1 MPISIESLE
10 IDRLGVE
17 ERLALVEEIW
27 DSIAEECAPVPL
39 TESQRAELDRRIADH
54 ETSPHV
60 VVPWNE
66 VKASIAER
74 LKG

>member
-1 MPISIESLE
+1 MPISIKSLG
-10 IDRLGVE
+10 IDRLDVE

-27 DSIAEECAPVPL
+27 DSIAEECAAVPL
-39 TESQRAELDRRIADH
+39 TEPQRTELDRRIADH
-54 ETSPHV
+54 ETSPHD

-66 VKASIAER
+66 VRASIAQR